1 MSTNEHGL
9 PDSEH
14 YRAGI
19 PQDRDD
25 MTGNPN
31 SETALNHGVGAL
43 ADRRDGQ
50 VNPNAEKEF
59 KNDFFDKQAD
69 AQ

>member
-1 MSTNEHGL
+1 MSTNERGL
-9 PDSEH
+9 PDAER

-31 SETALNHGVGAL
+31 PEAALNHGVGAL
-43 ADRRDGQ
+43 ADRRDGV

-59 KNDFFDKQAD
+59 RQDFFDRHAD
-69 AQ
+69 GQ